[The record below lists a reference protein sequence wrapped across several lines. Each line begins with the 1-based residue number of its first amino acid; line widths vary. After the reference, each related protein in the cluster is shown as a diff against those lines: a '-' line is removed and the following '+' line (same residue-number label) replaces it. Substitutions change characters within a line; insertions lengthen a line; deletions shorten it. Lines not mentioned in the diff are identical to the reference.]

1 MGPPGG
7 RLCTRLSEHSAT
19 ARAVTRDSYRSWP
32 GTGKFRAANQ
42 GRGSLECGGPLASL
56 KLLQAPRPIG
66 RFRKLSTGT
75 GRDVNRSKLF
85 GD

>member
-56 KLLQAPRPIG
+56 KLLQARG
-66 RFRKLSTGT
+66 RSE
-75 GRDVNRSKLF
+75 DSVNLVPVPVEM
-85 GD
+85 